1 MNRSQYSVCQNS
13 PERPS
18 SSFAFLAVN
27 RFQDPTLGDAT
38 EIVVDGG
45 PPANLRH
52 VEIDRTHQA
61 IRLIEATL
69 QAMGGHAGTAIAID
83 FLEQRIDA
91 EGHTMGEQRQPA
103 GIVKH
108 GEPVP

>member
-1 MNRSQYSVCQNS
+1 MVDKLRGG
-13 PERPS
+13 
-18 SSFAFLAVN
+18 LAPGLAN
-27 RFQDPTLGDAT
+27 RFEDPTLGDTT

-52 VEIDRTHQA
+52 VEIDRTHQP

-69 QAMGGHAGTAIAID
+69 QAICCHAGTAIAVD

-91 EGHTMGEQRQPA
+91 EGDTMGEQRQPA

-108 GEPVP
+108 CEPVP